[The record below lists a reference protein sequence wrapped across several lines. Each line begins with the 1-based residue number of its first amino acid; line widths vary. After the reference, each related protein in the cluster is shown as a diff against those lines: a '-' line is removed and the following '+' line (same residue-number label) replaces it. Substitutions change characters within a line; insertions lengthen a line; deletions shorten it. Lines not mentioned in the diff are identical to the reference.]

1 MTFDQL
7 HQRVGLSEQELKE
20 HLVVLLV
27 HFYPGSNISDPETAL
42 VKDCSQFYG
51 QYYKESSR
59 G

>member
-7 HQRVGLSEQELKE
+7 QQQSGLSEQELKE
-20 HLVVLLV
+20 HLITLLFR
-27 HFYPGSNISDPETAL
+27 FYQCLNVGDPETTL

-59 G
+59 D